1 MCNAHKTYSTHEQ
14 RRIGYEAD
22 PTSWLMMSASDGR
35 SGSLDS
41 AAEVVAASEAVGA
54 AAAPPA
60 PVDDA
65 SSGPIW
71 SPNAVSYLR
80 RVSLAIAGGQ
90 QLMTAFQWMWVI
102 TVRKQRC
109 DLTAAVP
116 HRISLVHS
124 LQ

>member
-1 MCNAHKTYSTHEQ
+1 MIA
-14 RRIGYEAD
+14 
-22 PTSWLMMSASDGR
+22 ASDGR
-35 SGSLDS
+35 SGSFDS
-41 AAEVVAASEAVGA
+41 AAEVVAASEAAGA
-54 AAAPPA
+54 AVAPPA

-80 RVSLAIAGGQ
+80 RVSLAIAAGQ
-90 QLMTAFQWMWVI
+90 QMMTAPQRCAVM
-102 TVRKQRC
+102 TVRKQSC
-109 DLTAAVP
+109 ELTAAVP